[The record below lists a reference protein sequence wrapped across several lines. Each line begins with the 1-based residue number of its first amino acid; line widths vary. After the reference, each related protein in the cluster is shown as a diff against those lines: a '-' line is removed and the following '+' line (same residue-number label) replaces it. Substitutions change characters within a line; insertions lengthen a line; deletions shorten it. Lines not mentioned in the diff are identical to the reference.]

1 MSPSKVEKVKED
13 PINKLI
19 HLRVNNE
26 TIEKL
31 DYVSA
36 KTGKSKSEVIRNGI
50 DLQYKKLKK
59 KSNHPT
65 YHSKLITL
73 TTRKRSV
80 CKL

>member
-59 KSNHPT
+59 
-65 YHSKLITL
+65 
-73 TTRKRSV
+73 
-80 CKL
+80 

>member
-1 MSPSKVEKVKED
+1 MSPSKGEKVKED

-36 KTGKSKSEVIRNGI
+36 KTGTSKSEVIRNGI

-59 KSNHPT
+59 EE
-65 YHSKLITL
+65 
-73 TTRKRSV
+73 
-80 CKL
+80 

>member
-50 DLQYKKLKK
+50 DLQYKNLKK
-59 KSNHPT
+59 EE
-65 YHSKLITL
+65 
-73 TTRKRSV
+73 
-80 CKL
+80 

>member
-59 KSNHPT
+59 EE
-65 YHSKLITL
+65 
-73 TTRKRSV
+73 
-80 CKL
+80 

>member
-13 PINKLI
+13 PINKVI

-59 KSNHPT
+59 EE
-65 YHSKLITL
+65 
-73 TTRKRSV
+73 
-80 CKL
+80 

>member
-1 MSPSKVEKVKED
+1 MSPSKGEKVKED

-36 KTGKSKSEVIRNGI
+36 KMGKSKSEVIRNGI

-59 KSNHPT
+59 EE
-65 YHSKLITL
+65 
-73 TTRKRSV
+73 
-80 CKL
+80 